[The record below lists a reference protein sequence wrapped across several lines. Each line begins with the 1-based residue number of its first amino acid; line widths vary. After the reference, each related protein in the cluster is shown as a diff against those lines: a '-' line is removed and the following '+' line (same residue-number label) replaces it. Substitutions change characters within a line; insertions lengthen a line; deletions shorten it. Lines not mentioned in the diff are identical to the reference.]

1 MKKETL
7 QQYTVMMEDWLPKDA
22 SLAIATE
29 DRYIYYASGLHDIR
43 LKEGQAVQPGSLAD
57 RTIQKGAKIEDL
69 MDHTLFGIPYYGI
82 GYPIDLQGTP
92 GALIVILPPT
102 YHVLK
107 SEPYRFLTG
116 KQDDEWCPIPIEQVT
131 HIESMQKKTWFYAKE
146 EQYSTNRTLKEL
158 HMRLPNNFL
167 RVHRSYIVNIAYI
180 EKITRDFSSNFVI
193 QLKNGTELPVSQKYM
208 SGLRTTLG
216 F

>member
-1 MKKETL
+1 MEKKVL
-7 QQYTVMMEDWLPKDA
+7 QQYTVLMEDWIPKDA
-22 SLAIATE
+22 SLAIAAG
-29 DRYIYYASGLHDIR
+29 DRYIYYASGIHDIR
-43 LKEGQAVQPGSLAD
+43 LKEGQAVPPNSLAE
-57 RTIQKGAKIEDL
+57 RTIRKGTKMEDL
-69 MDHTLFGIPYYGI
+69 MDDTLFGVPYYGI
-82 GYPIDLQGTP
+82 SYPIDIQGTP
-92 GALIVILPPT
+92 GALIVILPPN

-116 KQDDEWCPIPIEQVT
+116 KQEDEWCPIAIEQVT
-131 HIESMQKKTWFYAKE
+131 HIESMQKKTWFYADE

-158 HMRLPNNFL
+158 HMRLPNTFL
-167 RVHRSYIVNIAYI
+167 RIHRSYIVNISYI

-208 SGLRTTLG
+208 SGLRMTLG